1 MVVELYGFQQPP
13 DQSATALITRQGLT
27 YVYIGTWFFTMITT
41 ASMAEMASMQ
51 VSDVP
56 RHGKYLEA
64 NVVAGRQLQVVNII
78 GNYLAGYVFCSAFH
92 SLPAGFPSLRH
103 LASRMS

>member
-1 MVVELYGFQQPP
+1 
-13 DQSATALITRQGLT
+13 
-27 YVYIGTWFFTMITT
+27 
-41 ASMAEMASMQ
+41 MAEMASMQ
-51 VSDVP
+51 VPDVP
-56 RHGKYLEA
+56 HHGKYPKA
-64 NVVAGRQLQVVNII
+64 NVIAGRQLPVVNII